1 MNVNDARGNGYVSG
15 MFSVIAAWGGNWL
28 ITPAAHPNA
37 SSLREAAVVAQVVLC
52 AILALWFWRKAGRV
66 FQPDQQ
72 SA

>member
-37 SSLREAAVVAQVVLC
+37 SSLREAAVVALKC
-52 AILALWFWRKAGRV
+52 S
-66 FQPDQQ
+66 PT
-72 SA
+72 